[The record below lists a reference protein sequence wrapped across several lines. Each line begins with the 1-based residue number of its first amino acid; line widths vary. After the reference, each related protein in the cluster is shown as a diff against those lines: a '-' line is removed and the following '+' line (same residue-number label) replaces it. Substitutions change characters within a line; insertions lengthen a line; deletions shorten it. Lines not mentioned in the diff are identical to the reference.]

1 VQGDGEMSYTDEE
14 LLASVRS
21 HAFEALVTVTL
32 LRHHDSVKAELR
44 PHFENVLNLIDGMDT
59 N

>member
-1 VQGDGEMSYTDEE
+1 MSYTDEE